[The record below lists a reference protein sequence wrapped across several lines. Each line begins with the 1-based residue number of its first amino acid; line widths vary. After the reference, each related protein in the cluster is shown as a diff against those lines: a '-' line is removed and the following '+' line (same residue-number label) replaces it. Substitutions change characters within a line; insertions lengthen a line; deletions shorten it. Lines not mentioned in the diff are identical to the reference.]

1 MSYGWLLW
9 MVLARVT
16 GSPVLSALGV
26 LGVLWAVGRYSMIL
40 PGPLRLLGR
49 WRRAATLRRTLHV
62 NPHDRRARY
71 ELAELWVGWGRYAAA
86 VEVLKPNL
94 EAGDED
100 VSTLF
105 LLGVAYLGAGD
116 TARGELLLDEAE
128 KLDPRH
134 QMGAIDL
141 ERGRFRLARGDFP
154 RAVEALQRLRE
165 ARPGTVEGRVLLARA
180 LERGGQDGEAAL
192 VREEAWKEYVAA
204 PSFQRRRERL
214 WAWRARPSRPLAYGV
229 ALAVGLVLVG
239 SLLGRMADSA
249 SRWEADEQTWVS
261 DEPSTEE

>member
-9 MVLARVT
+9 MALSWVT

-26 LGVLWAVGRYSMIL
+26 LGLLWAVGRYSMIL

-71 ELAELWVGWGRYAAA
+71 ELAELWVGWGRHAAA

-94 EAGDED
+94 EEGDED
-100 VSTLF
+100 AATLF

-116 TARGELLLDEAE
+116 AARGELLLNEAE
-128 KLDPRH
+128 KRDARF

-141 ERGRFRLARGDFP
+141 ERGRFRLARGEFP
-154 RAVEALQRLRE
+154 RAIEALRRLRE

-192 VREEAWKEYVAA
+192 VREEAWTEYVAA
-204 PSFQRRRERL
+204 PRFQRRRERL

-229 ALAVGLVLVG
+229 ALALVLGLTV
-239 SLLGRMADSA
+239 SLLGRVAA
-249 SRWEADEQTWVS
+249 SSRQWEAVDEAWVV
-261 DEPSTEE
+261 DEAGDGE